1 MHRRNTRIS
10 ASVLFAIMLWSP
22 SLHGL
27 GCAHAFSSPSASA
40 HSPPSF
46 GKRVRTQH
54 SQTHLNSASTSE
66 DASGGIDPLASSRNS
81 FFNDDN
87 EMEPNGQSRRD
98 VLNVATHL
106 FACLG
111 AATVVST
118 WEDYDVTHLK
128 PNRATLRQSY
138 LAAGSDDLSPSFIG
152 SATKGLA
159 WNEADREAE
168 LYELQFGEQAGR
180 SIQSYNEVMERHRS
194 ERVPAWKGDKSNR
207 PYLSLRNKDSVAT
220 ITEVDVKK
228 AVEAVYD
235 ALRAVLK
242 LKVLANDYDW
252 DAMAEILDGPVLV
265 SDLERAA
272 ATLQSSRDYL
282 SDETREIIGF
292 DWGACAW
299 RHCGAA
305 ADAQESIAELRCR
318 LGLFEPFECL
328 FALDIVERSIRD
340 MLAVIP
346 DKFKPTGEAGQ
357 VEEYQ
362 PYQPRSEEEGNFD
375 GDGDESDFLS
385 ALSALRSEFLSNGQN

>member
-1 MHRRNTRIS
+1 MRRCIRVNSFALALMGVATFCARGDVLVRAYVCRPPLTARSLSLDIS
-10 ASVLFAIMLWSP
+10 F
-22 SLHGL
+22 
-27 GCAHAFSSPSASA
+27 
-40 HSPPSF
+40 
-46 GKRVRTQH
+46 RNR
-54 SQTHLNSASTSE
+54 SQSCLKSASTPD
-66 DASGGIDPLASSRNS
+66 DAPMMSSTNR
-81 FFNDDN
+81 
-87 EMEPNGQSRRD
+87 GQSRRD
-98 VLNVATHL
+98 VLNVAAHL
-106 FACLG
+106 LGCLG
-111 AATVVST
+111 AASAVST

-138 LAAGSDDLSPSFIG
+138 LADSAVGSNRGPSFIG

-159 WNEADREAE
+159 WNEADRETNA
-168 LYELQFGEQAGR
+168 YELQFGDQAGR
-180 SIQSYNEVMERHRS
+180 DIQSYNEIMERHRE
-194 ERVPAWKGDKSNR
+194 ERVPAWKRDANNR
-207 PYLSLRNKDSVAT
+207 PYLSHRSKDSAPA
-220 ITEVDVKK
+220 ISESDVKK

-235 ALRAVLK
+235 ALRAVLQ

-272 ATLQSSRDYL
+272 ATLQSSREYL
-282 SDETREIIGF
+282 SDDAREVIGF

-328 FALDIVERSIRD
+328 FALDIVERSLRD

-346 DKFKPTGEAGQ
+346 VRLRPAGNAGQ
-357 VEEYQ
+357 VPQYQ

-385 ALSALRSEFLSNGQN
+385 ALSALRSEFLNNKDQS

>member
-1 MHRRNTRIS
+1 
-10 ASVLFAIMLWSP
+10 
-22 SLHGL
+22 
-27 GCAHAFSSPSASA
+27 
-40 HSPPSF
+40 
-46 GKRVRTQH
+46 
-54 SQTHLNSASTSE
+54 
-66 DASGGIDPLASSRNS
+66 
-81 FFNDDN
+81 
-87 EMEPNGQSRRD
+87 MEPNRQSRRD

-106 FACLG
+106 VACLG

-138 LAAGSDDLSPSFIG
+138 LAAASEDSSPSFIG

-180 SIQSYNEVMERHRS
+180 SIQSYNEVMERHRR
-194 ERVPAWKGDKSNR
+194 ERVPAWKGDESNR
-207 PYLSLRNKDSVAT
+207 PYLSFRNKDSVAT
-220 ITEVDVKK
+220 ITEEDVKK
-228 AVEAVYD
+228 AVQDVYD

-252 DAMAEILDGPVLV
+252 GAMAEILDGPVLV

-282 SDETREIIGF
+282 SDETREVIGF

-346 DKFKPTGEAGQ
+346 DKFKPEGDAGK

-385 ALSALRSEFLSNGQN
+385 ALSALRSEFLSNERN

>member
-1 MHRRNTRIS
+1 MHIRS
-10 ASVLFAIMLWSP
+10 ARVTTGFLLAILLGAP
-22 SLHGL
+22 SFCDRS
-27 GCAHAFSSPSASA
+27 CAHAFSSP
-40 HSPPSF
+40 PSLSV
-46 GKRVRTQH
+46 GKRIRTQH

-66 DASGGIDPLASSRNS
+66 DAPGGIDPLSS
-81 FFNDDN
+81 DN
-87 EMEPNGQSRRD
+87 GMETNGQSRRD
-98 VLNVATHL
+98 VLNVASHL
-106 FACLG
+106 FACVG

-138 LAAGSDDLSPSFIG
+138 LATASDDAVPSFIG

-180 SIQSYNEVMERHRS
+180 SIQSYNEVMERHRR

-207 PYLSLRNKDSVAT
+207 PYLSFRNKDTVAT
-220 ITEVDVKK
+220 ISEADVKK

-272 ATLQSSRDYL
+272 ATLQSSRDFL
-282 SDETREIIGF
+282 SDETREVIGF

-346 DKFKPTGEAGQ
+346 KKFKPEGDAGK

-385 ALSALRSEFLSNGQN
+385 ALSALRSDFLSNGQN

>member
-1 MHRRNTRIS
+1 MYTRGTRIT
-10 ASVLFAIMLWSP
+10 ASVLFAITILLGAP
-22 SLHGL
+22 SFCDPR
-27 GCAHAFSSPSASA
+27 CAHAFSSP
-40 HSPPSF
+40 PSLSVD
-46 GKRVRTQH
+46 KRIRTQHH
-54 SQTHLNSASTSE
+54 SQTHLNSASTSDE
-66 DASGGIDPLASSRNS
+66 TSGGIDPLATD
-81 FFNDDN
+81 NDIT
-87 EMEPNGQSRRD
+87 PNGQSRRD
-98 VLNVATHL
+98 VLNVASHL

-138 LAAGSDDLSPSFIG
+138 LATTSDDAAPSFIG

-180 SIQSYNEVMERHRS
+180 SIQSYNEVMERHRR
-194 ERVPAWKGDKSNR
+194 ERVPAWKGDESNR
-207 PYLSLRNKDSVAT
+207 PYLSFRNKDSVAT
-220 ITEVDVKK
+220 VSEADVKK
-228 AVEAVYD
+228 AVAAVYD

-272 ATLQSSRDYL
+272 ATLQSSRDFL
-282 SDETREIIGF
+282 SDETREVIGF

-346 DKFKPTGEAGQ
+346 DKFKPEGDAGK

-385 ALSALRSEFLSNGQN
+385 ALSALRSEFLNNGQT

>member
-1 MHRRNTRIS
+1 
-10 ASVLFAIMLWSP
+10 
-22 SLHGL
+22 
-27 GCAHAFSSPSASA
+27 
-40 HSPPSF
+40 
-46 GKRVRTQH
+46 
-54 SQTHLNSASTSE
+54 
-66 DASGGIDPLASSRNS
+66 
-81 FFNDDN
+81 
-87 EMEPNGQSRRD
+87 MEPSGQSRRD

-138 LAAGSDDLSPSFIG
+138 LATASSGAPIRSPPFIG

-159 WNEADREAE
+159 WNEADREAG

-180 SIQSYNEVMERHRS
+180 SIESYNEVMDRHRR
-194 ERVPAWKGDKSNR
+194 ERVPAWKGDESNR
-207 PYLSLRNKDSVAT
+207 PYLSFRNKDSVAT
-220 ITEVDVKK
+220 ITEADVKN
-228 AVEAVYD
+228 AVQAVYD
-235 ALRAVLK
+235 ALRAVLQ

-252 DAMAEILDGPVLV
+252 DAMAKILDGSVLV

-282 SDETREIIGF
+282 SDATREVIGF

-346 DKFKPTGEAGQ
+346 DKFKPEGDAGIM
-357 VEEYQ
+357 EEYQ

-385 ALSALRSEFLSNGQN
+385 ALSALRSEFLNSN